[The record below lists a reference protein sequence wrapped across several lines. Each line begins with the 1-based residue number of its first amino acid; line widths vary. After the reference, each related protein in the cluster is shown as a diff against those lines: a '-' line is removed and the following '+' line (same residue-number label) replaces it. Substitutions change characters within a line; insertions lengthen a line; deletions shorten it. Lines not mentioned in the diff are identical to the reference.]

1 MNKVTRQVLHPPFP
15 LLSMANFLPYATLFS
30 AFHLEDGGDGF
41 SDPGFLS
48 IVLQV
53 ECRRE
58 KQPYLCGGLSSNPPP
73 SPRLVVVILAAGI
86 RMIWLRSMVASLLT
100 CHLRRRVSAASLE
113 VATPFASLPVVPPQQ
128 RSLHEV

>member
-1 MNKVTRQVLHPPFP
+1 MDSLTLVFYLLYWKLKV
-15 LLSMANFLPYATLFS
+15 
-30 AFHLEDGGDGF
+30 G
-41 SDPGFLS
+41 
-48 IVLQV
+48 
-53 ECRRE
+53 RRSNHIS
-58 KQPYLCGGLSSNPPP
+58 YGGLSSNPPP

-113 VATPFASLPVVPPQQ
+113 VATPFASLPVVLPQQ